1 MPVQLEDNKRTAIAG
16 KLAEMKAFQNLIIA
30 NEEILIQAC
39 SDRELS
45 NRLEDFIRDDRKNL
59 GIIDTVIVQYGVKA
73 EPSPKV
79 QKEIETVG
87 EMMQDPELTL
97 FEKVT
102 KQELLK
108 HNQAM
113 SGILVHKAAQVVGA
127 DIEVAIAP
135 LNTVN
140 VENRAHQ
147 EQLKGMMESLST
159 LELTGQPADQGLWA
173 RVQDTMAALSG
184 IAGSVVSRSDNEVS
198 IRDVIRM
205 DHLKVKTL
213 FGQIKDT
220 EDPQKLEEYFGQ
232 IYQDLSTHSEAEE
245 QVLYPAMRPYYNNI
259 QKLYDEQ
266 AEMKKMLDQIK
277 AMNPA
282 NTVEFKSAVVRVR
295 EAANA
300 HMDEEERDLFSYI
313 KDSFGDEQQKQLATE
328 FKTAKSK
335 LQDKRLASTSS
346 K

>member
-1 MPVQLEDNKRTAIAG
+1 M
-16 KLAEMKAFQNLIIA
+16 
-30 NEEILIQAC
+30 
-39 SDRELS
+39 
-45 NRLEDFIRDDRKNL
+45 
-59 GIIDTVIVQYGVKA
+59 
-73 EPSPKV
+73 
-79 QKEIETVG
+79 VG
-87 EMMQDPELTL
+87 EMMKDSELTL

-108 HNQAM
+108 HNQSM

-184 IAGSVVSRSDNEVS
+184 IAGSVVSRSDDEVS

-245 QVLYPAMRPYYNNI
+245 QVLYPAMRPYFSNI

-335 LQDKRLASTSS
+335 LQDQRLASTSS